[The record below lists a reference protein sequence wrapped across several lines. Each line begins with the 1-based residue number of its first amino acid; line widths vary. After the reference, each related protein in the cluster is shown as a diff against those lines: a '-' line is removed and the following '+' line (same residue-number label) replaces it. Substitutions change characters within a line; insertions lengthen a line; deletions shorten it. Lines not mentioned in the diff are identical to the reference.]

1 MGPDQHQGRTKHVPQ
16 RTCVVC
22 RQVRAKR
29 DLIRLV
35 RVADGRVEVDPT
47 GRKPGRGAYLCSASE
62 CWETGLKRGRL
73 ERALRAGLSRD
84 NREQLAEQ
92 GKAILQGVK

>member
-1 MGPDQHQGRTKHVPQ
+1 MMSDQHQKRTRHVPQ

-29 DLIRLV
+29 DLVRLV
-35 RVADGRVEVDPT
+35 RVSDGMVEVDST

-62 CWETGLKRGRL
+62 CWETGLQRGRL
-73 ERALRAGLSRD
+73 ERALRAVLSQD

-92 GKAILQGVK
+92 GRTILQGVR